1 MGVAGQFTAG
11 RMIMDC
17 GKANRLMTGQ
27 IMISHAGR
35 DGITAE
41 QTVIWILAVCLGLCL
56 TAFAVGTAWFLLQ
69 WRKMDRILDSFQRS
83 SPDGERRGMPVDVD
97 IQETRES
104 RIVSQLRR
112 IVTDARFR
120 EEQAVGEKDQIM
132 ELLSDL
138 SHQLKTPLANIVMD
152 TELLQDP
159 AIGGDEDKRREFL
172 LHVKSQA
179 DKMQWLMASLLK
191 ASRLENGMIRFPVEA
206 AGIKETIARSLGHVY
221 GQAAAKDIALA
232 VEEFQ
237 DFNLIHNPKWTAEA
251 LANILENAIKYSPR
265 HSSIHVSVTRL
276 DLYTKITIADE
287 GIGISEKEYNLIF
300 KRFYRS
306 GTVEQQE
313 GSGLG
318 LYLAQ
323 LIVQQEKGYITVVS
337 RVGQGSRF
345 SMFLLNENQLGTR

>member
-1 MGVAGQFTAG
+1 MGAAGLA
-11 RMIMDC
+11 
-17 GKANRLMTGQ
+17 L
-27 IMISHAGR
+27 
-35 DGITAE
+35 AE

-83 SPDGERRGMPVDVD
+83 SPDGERRDMPVDVD

-152 TELLQDP
+152 TELRQDP

-206 AGIKETIARSLGHVY
+206 TGIKETIARSLGHVY
-221 GQAAAKDIALA
+221 GQAAAKDIVLA

-306 GTVEQQE
+306 GMVEQQE

-323 LIVQQEKGYITVVS
+323 LIVLQEKGYITVAS

-345 SMFLLNENQLGTR
+345 SMFLLNA

>member
-138 SHQLKTPLANIVMD
+138 SHQPKT
-152 TELLQDP
+152 LQDP
-159 AIGGDEDKRREFL
+159 AIGGDGDKRREFL